1 MNMQKLLADHK
12 TYIFRLL
19 PKVSVVFFLFL
30 IASPSMSQDACRDY
44 TEWLKTHSTEAS
56 PNVEYRKELIRRGMS
71 ADQADAQIEALWKSI
86 LHCPEGSAL
95 SFDRVYR
102 WEKLPFTTEP
112 NAFLVEM
119 VRDLKPG
126 SALDVAMGQGRN
138 SIYLAGKGWDVTG
151 FDVSSEGL
159 AIARKGAEQAGVKI
173 NIVQQGWAD
182 FDFGSEK
189 WDLILLTYAWVP
201 ANDPSL
207 VKRLY
212 DSLRPGGLVVYESA
226 LFDAGTPV
234 GVHPQ
239 ELLRAFQNDLRIL
252 RYEETTAISDW
263 DNRKKEPIVRVLARK

>member
-1 MNMQKLLADHK
+1 M
-12 TYIFRLL
+12 
-19 PKVSVVFFLFL
+19 
-30 IASPSMSQDACRDY
+30 CRDY
-44 TEWLKTHSTEAS
+44 TEWLRAHPTDKAD

-119 VRDLKPG
+119 VRELKPG
-126 SALDVAMGQGRN
+126 RALDVAMGQGRN

-189 WDLILLTYAWVP
+189 SGPYRIDLCL
-201 ANDPSL
+201 
-207 VKRLY
+207 
-212 DSLRPGGLVVYESA
+212 
-226 LFDAGTPV
+226 GTS
-234 GVHPQ
+234 Q
-239 ELLRAFQNDLRIL
+239 
-252 RYEETTAISDW
+252 
-263 DNRKKEPIVRVLARK
+263 